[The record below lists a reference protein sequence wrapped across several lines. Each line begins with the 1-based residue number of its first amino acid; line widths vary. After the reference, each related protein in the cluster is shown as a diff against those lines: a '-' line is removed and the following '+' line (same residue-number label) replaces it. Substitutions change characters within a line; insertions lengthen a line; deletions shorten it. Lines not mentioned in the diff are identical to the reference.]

1 MKKVIGFCLLLSMLA
16 CTSKDKKVES
26 INTKLD
32 DSQTVSPNTNV
43 GTTGEGDLV
52 YQHKTDLVN
61 ELVTI
66 QDEVNEL
73 QDKVYG
79 NPDYD
84 SKGLYGK
91 VLECRKKKALKTGE
105 LSFIPDKTPVIDEDQ
120 MRVGKDSQTKK
131 LIGYTEENLQKRLT
145 RFKDYKKTLYAR
157 QDELDGYI
165 EKCEVELSKSGK

>member
-1 MKKVIGFCLLLSMLA
+1 
-16 CTSKDKKVES
+16 
-26 INTKLD
+26 
-32 DSQTVSPNTNV
+32 
-43 GTTGEGDLV
+43 
-52 YQHKTDLVN
+52 
-61 ELVTI
+61 
-66 QDEVNEL
+66 
-73 QDKVYG
+73 VYG